1 MIGAAMIDGPPSAA
15 DGAPPPDVL
24 DAPSLPAAPALER
37 AAMAWPEP
45 HGERAGGA
53 WRPDAWWA
61 PPSLLP
67 PLDAE
72 HGVAPPAETDGDAPR
87 FRPARLVREV
97 IETLALAGVMLVVLL
112 TLVRNYKIEGTSMAP
127 TLAPAEYILVDK
139 VAYRVFGDPQ
149 RGDVVVFRD
158 WNDDKDFIKRIIGL
172 PGEAVDVRDG
182 RVFIDGAPLDEPYLL
197 GAPTGGGGGPVVLDP
212 DAYYVLGDNRGNS
225 SDSRVHGPL
234 PRDHI
239 VGRAWL
245 TYWPPSR
252 LRRVAHG
259 EAAFAG
265 SGE

>member
-1 MIGAAMIDGPPSAA
+1 MIVAAMIEGPTPAA
-15 DGAPPPDVL
+15 DGPTPPPAL
-24 DAPSLPAAPALER
+24 DAPAPPAAALER

-45 HGERAGGA
+45 NGDAADGA

-67 PLDAE
+67 PTDE
-72 HGVAPPAETDGDAPR
+72 RIDAPPSQAEVAVPPR

-97 IETLALAGVMLVVLL
+97 AETLVLAGLMLVVLL

-139 VAYRVFGDPQ
+139 LAYRVFGDPD

-158 WNDDKDFIKRIIGL
+158 WNDEQDYIKRIIGL

-182 RVFIDGAPLDEPYLL
+182 RVFIDGMPLDEPYLQ
-197 GAPTGGGGGPVVLDP
+197 GAPTGGGGGPTVLGP
-212 DAYYVLGDNRGNS
+212 DDYFVLGDNRGNS

-234 PRDHI
+234 QRDHI

-245 TYWPPSR
+245 TYWPLSR

-259 EAAFAG
+259 EAAYAG
-265 SGE
+265 SGG

>member
-1 MIGAAMIDGPPSAA
+1 MIGAAMIDGPTPAA
-15 DGAPPPDVL
+15 DDTSSPDAL
-24 DAPSLPAAPALER
+24 DAPSLPAAAALER
-37 AAMAWPEP
+37 AAMAWPES
-45 HGERAGGA
+45 AGDAESGA

-67 PLDAE
+67 PIDAGFE
-72 HGVAPPAETDGDAPR
+72 GATPAAADVPQR

-97 IETLALAGVMLVVLL
+97 VETLALAGVMLVVLL
-112 TLVRNYKIEGTSMAP
+112 ALVRNYKIEGTSMAP

-139 VAYRVFGDPQ
+139 VSYRVFGDPQ

-158 WNDDKDFIKRIIGL
+158 WSDDQDYIKRIIGL

-197 GAPTGGGGGPVVLDP
+197 GAPTGGGGPTVLGP

-245 TYWPPSR
+245 TYWPLSQ

-259 EAAFAG
+259 DAAYAG
-265 SGE
+265 PGE